1 MASQH
6 ELRKWILKNQ
16 DILDLE
22 VRELTW
28 IRSCYPGMLDL
39 DVSISIDGREFKG
52 RGSDQNEDVAL
63 GKAVCEAIERFMC
76 WERKISS
83 TGVAGHFDECA
94 ARENARLE
102 YVERASLSFHFKNR
116 TSLLQVA
123 KKEISINVLG
133 RNQSAQFHTFQISS
147 PLDHVIRLCL
157 VEGVNYAFRFG
168 GILGLGCAKTE
179 SAALQ
184 KAELECM
191 RSVSALSD
199 FEISPISQLEFRE
212 IEKPSSEQRKRL
224 LFNADY
230 CGNLMTWL
238 FEGSGKLLPMES
250 PEYFYSE
257 LRSSNRIL
265 KDCPLRFF
273 KCEAEQEA
281 NFSLE
286 FVG

>member
-1 MASQH
+1 MASQL
-6 ELRKWILKNQ
+6 ELTKWILKNQ
-16 DILDLE
+16 DLFDLK

-39 DVSISIDGREFKG
+39 DVSVTIEGKEFKG
-52 RGSDQNEDVAL
+52 RGSDRSEDVAL

-76 WERKISS
+76 WEHKISS
-83 TGVAGHFDECA
+83 TGVAGHFDEYA
-94 ARENARLE
+94 VRENARIE
-102 YVERASLSFHFKNR
+102 HIERASLFSHFKNE
-116 TSLLQVA
+116 TSLLQIA

-133 RNQSAQFHTFQISS
+133 RDHHAQFHTFQISS
-147 PLDHVIRLCL
+147 PSDHVVKLCL

-168 GILGLGCAKTE
+168 GILGIGCAKTE
-179 SAALQ
+179 SVALQ

-199 FEISPISQLEFRE
+199 FEISPISEIEFRE
-212 IEKPSSEQRKRL
+212 IENPNSEQRKRL
-224 LFNADY
+224 LFDADY
-230 CGNLMTWL
+230 CSELMTWL
-238 FEGSGKLLPMES
+238 FEGSGKLFPLES
-250 PEYFYSE
+250 KKYVYSE
-257 LRSSNRIL
+257 LRSPNRLL

-281 NFSLE
+281 DFTLE